1 LTQPFEDRVALVTGA
16 GSGIGRA
23 AALAFAE
30 QGASVVLVD
39 VDEPAARQTAGL
51 IGDDSRTLVARA
63 DVSSDT
69 DVRALVDD
77 AVGRFGRLDAAFN
90 NAGISQAGKR
100 VHELTEEEW
109 DHVTAINL
117 KGVWL
122 CLKYEIA
129 HMLERGGGGAIVNTS
144 SAMGLTTLPNQPGYC
159 ATKHGVIGLTKAA
172 AVEYAG
178 DGIRINALC
187 PGMTR
192 SPMVELTMKEDPAIL
207 EPALRSHPLG
217 RLGEPAEQADAV
229 TWLCSEAASYVT
241 GHALAVDG
249 GFVASP
255 M

>member
-1 LTQPFEDRVALVTGA
+1 MTHPFEDRVALVTGA
-16 GSGIGRA
+16 GSGIGQA
-23 AALAFAE
+23 AALAFAQ
-30 QGASVVLVD
+30 QGASVVIAD
-39 VDEPAARQTAGL
+39 VAGAKAHETAEM
-51 IGDDSRTLVARA
+51 IGDASPSLVVCA
-63 DVSSDT
+63 DVSRGT
-69 DVRALVDD
+69 DVKRLVDLT
-77 AVGRFGRLDAAFN
+77 VERFGRLDAAFN

-100 VHELTEEEW
+100 VHELSEEDW
-109 DHVTAINL
+109 DRVTAINL

-172 AVEYAG
+172 AVEYAS

-192 SPMVELTMKEDPAIL
+192 SPMVELTMKEDPTIL
-207 EPALRSHPLG
+207 EPALRSHPIG
-217 RLGEPAEQADAV
+217 RLGEPAEQAAAV
-229 TWLCSEAASYVT
+229 TWLCSDAASYVT